1 MLKHHTDKNGFILR
15 LKHNWAVTRLN
26 PAPGMKFESAREH
39 NLTENL
45 QAPCIY
51 AWFSNS
57 KKEAR

>member
-51 AWFSNS
+51 A
-57 KKEAR
+57 